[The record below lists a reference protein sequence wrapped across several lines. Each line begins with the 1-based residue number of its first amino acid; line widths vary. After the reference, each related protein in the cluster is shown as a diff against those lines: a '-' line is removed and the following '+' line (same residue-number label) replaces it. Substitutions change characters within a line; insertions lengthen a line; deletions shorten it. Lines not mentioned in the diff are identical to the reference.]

1 MKSTKELLGLRIR
14 EMRKARGW
22 TQTRFAEEIDIDQK
36 QVSRIE
42 VGQNYPTIDRLE
54 KMSEAL
60 NAPLASFFDFSHLK
74 NNNERAAGIE
84 EMLKEL
90 DKNSRKIAYRMI
102 KAIILALKEA

>member
-1 MKSTKELLGLRIR
+1 MKSTKELLGSRIR

-22 TQTRFAEEIDIDQK
+22 TQTRFAEEIDIDQN
-36 QVSRIE
+36 QVSLIE
-42 VGQNYPTIDRLE
+42 LGKSYPTIDRLE

-60 NAPLASFFDFSHLK
+60 NVPMTSFFDFSHLK
-74 NNNERAAGIE
+74 DNNERAAGIE

-90 DKNSRKIAYRMI
+90 DRNSRKIAYRMI